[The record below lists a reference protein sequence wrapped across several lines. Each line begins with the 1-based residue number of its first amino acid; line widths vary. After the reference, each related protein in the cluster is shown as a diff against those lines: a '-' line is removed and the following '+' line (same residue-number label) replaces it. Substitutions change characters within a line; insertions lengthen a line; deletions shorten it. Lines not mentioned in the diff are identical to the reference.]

1 MAQKT
6 ATDKMPEAAQEHG
19 LLRTLV
25 HATYWLDD
33 GLQAYMKRHAGLS
46 LPRAQSMAMIYLTE
60 GIDRPSDLAA
70 KLRVSKQATQQA
82 LKALQKKG
90 IIEMTPDPENGRQK
104 HVVFTDYG
112 RNLGDIAKMGL
123 FQLEAELSQ
132 RIGITRLQNLRSAL
146 DADWGE
152 PQNFTGNQP

>member
-1 MAQKT
+1 
-6 ATDKMPEAAQEHG
+6 
-19 LLRTLV
+19 
-25 HATYWLDD
+25 
-33 GLQAYMKRHAGLS
+33 MKEHAGLS
-46 LPRAQSMAMIYLTE
+46 LPRAQSMTMIYLTE

-90 IIEMTPDPENGRQK
+90 IIEMVPDPGNGRQK

-123 FQLEAELSQ
+123 FELEAQLSK
-132 RIGITRLQNLRSAL
+132 RIGVTRLKNLRSAL

-152 PQNFTGNQP
+152 PQDFSGRKS

>member
-1 MAQKT
+1 M
-6 ATDKMPEAAQEHG
+6 
-19 LLRTLV
+19 LRTLV

-33 GLQAYMKRHAGLS
+33 GLQAYMKKRAGLS

-123 FQLEAELSQ
+123 FELEAELSQ
-132 RIGITRLQNLRSAL
+132 RIGVTRLQNLRSAL

-152 PQNFTGNQP
+152 PQNFEHNKR

>member
-1 MAQKT
+1 MSRST
-6 ATDKMPEAAQEHG
+6 AIDIEEGAVREHG

-33 GLQAYMKRHAGLS
+33 GLQAYMKSHAGLS
-46 LPRAQSMAMIYLTE
+46 LPRAQSMAMVYLTE

-90 IIEMTPDPENGRQK
+90 IIEMTPDPQNGRQK

-112 RNLGDIAKMGL
+112 RKLGETAKQGL
-123 FQLEAELSQ
+123 FELEAQLSQ
-132 RIGITRLQNLRSAL
+132 RIGVTQLKNLRSAL
-146 DADWGE
+146 NADWGE
-152 PQNFTGNQP
+152 P

>member
-1 MAQKT
+1 MSQNT
-6 ATDKMPEAAQEHG
+6 ATEPTQQAAQEHG

-33 GLQAYMKRHAGLS
+33 GLQAYMKKRAGLS

-82 LKALQKKG
+82 LKALQQKG
-90 IIEMTPDPENGRQK
+90 IIEMTPDPKNGRQK
-104 HVVFTDYG
+104 YVVFTEYG
-112 RNLGDIAKMGL
+112 RNLGNIAKMGL
-123 FQLEAELSQ
+123 FELEAQLSR
-132 RIGITRLQNLRSAL
+132 RIGVTKLQNLRSAL

-152 PQNFTGNQP
+152 PTGFKAD

>member
-1 MAQKT
+1 MSQST
-6 ATDKMPEAAQEHG
+6 APETTPHKAQEHG

-33 GLQAYMKRHAGLS
+33 GLQSYMKKRAGLS

-70 KLRVSKQATQQA
+70 KLQVSKQATQQA
-82 LKALQKKG
+82 LKALQQKG
-90 IIEMTPDPENGRQK
+90 IIEMTPDPKNGRQK

-123 FQLEAELSQ
+123 FELEAELSQ
-132 RIGITRLQNLRSAL
+132 RIGVTRLQNLRSAL

-152 PQNFTGNQP
+152 PQNFKHN

>member
-1 MAQKT
+1 
-6 ATDKMPEAAQEHG
+6 MPDNSAPNVKQQAAHEHG
-19 LLRTLV
+19 LLRSLV
-25 HATYWLDD
+25 HATYWVDD
-33 GLQAYMKRHAGLS
+33 SLQAYMQHRAGLC

-70 KLRVSKQATQQA
+70 KLRVSKQAAQQA

-90 IIEMTPDPENGRQK
+90 IIEMQPDPDNGRQK

-123 FQLEAELSQ
+123 YELEAHLSAG
-132 RIGITRLQNLRSAL
+132 IGVTRLKSLRAAL

-152 PQNFTGNQP
+152 PLTFDGSRP

>member
-1 MAQKT
+1 MPQRT
-6 ATDKMPEAAQEHG
+6 ATDTKPEATQEHG

-33 GLQAYMKRHAGLS
+33 GLQAYMKSNAGLS

-60 GIDRPSDLAA
+60 GVDRPSDLAA

-123 FQLEAELSQ
+123 FELEAELSQ
-132 RIGITRLQNLRSAL
+132 RIGVTRLQNLRSAL
-146 DADWGE
+146 DTDWGE
-152 PQNFTGNQP
+152 PHNFKRNKR

>member
-1 MAQKT
+1 MSQNTAPETAQQ
-6 ATDKMPEAAQEHG
+6 AAQEHG

-33 GLQAYMKRHAGLS
+33 GLQAYMKKRAGLS

-90 IIEMTPDPENGRQK
+90 IIEMMPDPKNGRQK
-104 HVVFTDYG
+104 HVVFTEYG

-123 FQLEAELSQ
+123 FELEAQLSR
-132 RIGITRLQNLRSAL
+132 RIGVTKLKNLRTAL

-152 PQNFTGNQP
+152 PNGFNAD